1 MCEECGCGFRTA
13 LLCPECDGR
22 MVFINSRPI
31 CMSCGAS
38 PSADE
43 NLLEQKNP
51 HSHEHTEHTHE
62 HTGHTHEH
70 EEKAKAVPDD
80 LAKLR
85 ILLPHWI
92 EHNEEHAASFQ
103 EWAGK
108 ARETGL
114 ETVARQIEEAVERMA
129 ACNEALAAALKAL
142 EG

>member
-22 MVFINSRPI
+22 MVLINSRPI

-38 PSADE
+38 LSADE
-43 NLLEQKNP
+43 NPLEQKNP
-51 HSHEHTEHTHE
+51 HSHEHTGHTHE
-62 HTGHTHEH
+62 HH
-70 EEKAKAVPDD
+70 EEKAKAVSDD

-92 EHNEEHAASFQ
+92 EHNEEHAESFR

-108 ARETGL
+108 AREMGL

-129 ACNEALAAALKAL
+129 TCNEALAAALKAL